1 MVTSDVS
8 YEIAP
13 GLTIR
18 EWDQTDYRGPI
29 RANLL
34 TVDLNA
40 ANISLDYLGAP
51 YAVRRQTVSQLG
63 AADGAIAAINGDFF
77 DISDTGAALG
87 VAIDSQRGLLQGSRP
102 AGSRRTRRS
111 TSTPPDAA
119 DRHRWSP
126 RPS

>member
-1 MVTSDVS
+1 MGQPGQTSDGVPGRVARQQPRGVRVDPPVVTSDVS

-77 DISDTGAALG
+77 DISDTGAA
-87 VAIDSQRGLLQGSRP
+87 ARRRHRPRTRP
-102 AGSRRTRRS
+102 APGL
-111 TSTPPDAA
+111 A
-119 DRHRWSP
+119 
-126 RPS
+126 